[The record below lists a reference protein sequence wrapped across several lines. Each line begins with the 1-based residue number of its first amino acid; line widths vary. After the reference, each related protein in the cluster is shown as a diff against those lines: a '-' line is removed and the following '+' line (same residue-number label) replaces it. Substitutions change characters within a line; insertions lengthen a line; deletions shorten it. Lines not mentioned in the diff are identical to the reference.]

1 MGDSLVSTKS
11 DEQWEIES
19 AASTIIEAQEIKA
32 DKKKWAKV
40 KIEIGKRLKAAQ
52 KAALEA
58 GVKVG
63 MNKAFPEK
71 K

>member
-1 MGDSLVSTKS
+1 MGDCTVGKS

-19 AASTIIEAQEIKA
+19 AASTIIEAQAIKA

-40 KIEIGKRLKAAQ
+40 KKELAKRVEAAQ
-52 KAALEA
+52 RAAREA

-63 MNKAFPEK
+63 MKKAFPK
-71 K
+71 KD